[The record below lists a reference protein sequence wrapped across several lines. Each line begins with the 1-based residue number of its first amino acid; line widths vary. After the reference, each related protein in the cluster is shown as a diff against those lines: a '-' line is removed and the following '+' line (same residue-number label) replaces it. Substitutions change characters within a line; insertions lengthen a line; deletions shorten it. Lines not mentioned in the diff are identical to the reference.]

1 MLKFK
6 HFFVLCLAL
15 CLGLAANAQTSANK
29 PENGTSI
36 LAKPH
41 VYQGNNNR
49 SANVLLL
56 KDKNPWSAW
65 GGAFA
70 TDPNE
75 TLLTNLGIS
84 YTVANSSQIAA
95 LDFSPFTMIMIASL
109 QDENF
114 YTNYNASLAKFTDFV
129 NAGGNMEIH
138 TATFKSISTL
148 PLLPGGGNLAGT
160 YPDDFEYHNIVSLPA
175 HPMMAG
181 VSNPFDGNQANH
193 RYFENLPAGTK
204 VITRTQNSNQPTTI
218 EYAIGAGVVVATTC
232 TLEWAVV
239 KNEGAASMLEDGI
252 EYVIDATPPTIPVS
266 NWAIILGIALIIGF
280 GIFRFFR

>member
-6 HFFVLCLAL
+6 HFFVLCIALTFSLATH
-15 CLGLAANAQTSANK
+15 AQTSADK
-29 PENGTSI
+29 PENGTSV
-36 LAKPH
+36 LAKAH
-41 VYQGNNNR
+41 AYQGDNNR
-49 SANVLLL
+49 STNVLLL

-65 GGAFA
+65 GGEFA

-84 YTVANSSQIAA
+84 YTVTNSSQIAT
-95 LDFSPFTMIMIASL
+95 LDFSPFTMIMIASE
-109 QDENF
+109 QDDNF

-138 TATFKSISTL
+138 TATITSVTTL

-160 YPDDFEYHNIVSLPA
+160 YPDDYEYYNIVSLPT

-181 VSNPFDGNQANH
+181 VSSPFHGARANH
-193 RYFENLPAGTK
+193 LYFENLPAGAK
-204 VITRTQNSNQPTTI
+204 VITRAQNSNQPTTI

-232 TLEWAVV
+232 PLEWAVV
-239 KNEGAASMLEDGI
+239 KNEGAASMLEDGV

-266 NWAIILGIALIIGF
+266 NWAIILGVTLIAGF